1 MRYEMMLPHQVRD
14 AIDRNLPVVLPMGVL
29 EYHSEHLALGMDT
42 FAVTRSL
49 ELLEKEMELVVLP
62 AFFYGAASYAVA
74 PAEGNGSIHV
84 SCDQLQPFAKG
95 LFTSLLKVGFRN
107 IHGIIHH
114 QSENFAAGMP
124 TDLAFKTAARQLI
137 FDYLEAERG
146 EGWWGSNEM
155 SDYYDAHDAG
165 TDPFSWIKFHPL
177 MDADI
182 IANYDFDH
190 AGIGETSLMMALCPE
205 GVDMSKFDDSKWFSA
220 SAKDATKEY
229 GEKAVAMILE
239 RLRKILK

>member
-49 ELLEKEMELVVLP
+49 ELLEKEMELVILP
-62 AFFYGAASYAVA
+62 AFFYGAASYAVG
-74 PAEGNGSIHV
+74 PAERNGSIHV

-114 QSENFAAGMP
+114 QSENFEAGMP
-124 TDLAFKTAARQLI
+124 TDLAFKTPARQLI

-146 EGWWGSNEM
+146 EGWWGSNDM
-155 SDYYDAHDAG
+155 SDYYAQHDSG

-177 MDADI
+177 MDSKI
-182 IANYDFDH
+182 IEDFDFDH

-220 SAKDATKEY
+220 SAKDATKKY
-229 GEKAVAMILE
+229 GEKAVAMILK
-239 RLRKILK
+239 RLKRILG